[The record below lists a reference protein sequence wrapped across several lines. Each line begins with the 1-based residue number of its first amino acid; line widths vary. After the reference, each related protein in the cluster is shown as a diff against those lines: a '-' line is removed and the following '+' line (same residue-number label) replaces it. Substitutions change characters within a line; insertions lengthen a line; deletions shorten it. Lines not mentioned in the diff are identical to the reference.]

1 MKRMLKGFFNW
12 MVNVVTEFN
21 DSPKDFIRTALITLV
36 IVTVWGLV
44 MGIMGEYR

>member
-1 MKRMLKGFFNW
+1 MQNAEKCKYNG
-12 MVNVVTEFN
+12 N
-21 DSPKDFIRTALITLV
+21 DSPKDFIRAALITLV